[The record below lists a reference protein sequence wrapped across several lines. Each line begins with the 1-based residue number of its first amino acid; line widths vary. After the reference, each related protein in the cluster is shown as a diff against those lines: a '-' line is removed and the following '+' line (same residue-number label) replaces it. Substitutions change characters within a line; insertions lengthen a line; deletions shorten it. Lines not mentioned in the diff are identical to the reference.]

1 MKALKMNY
9 WVLALFVG
17 LMFVTVSCDDEDDKT
32 MEDNPI
38 ESSQSITAIAASNND
53 FSILVSALQK
63 VGLDDDLDQSGDF
76 TVFAPTNS
84 AFNSLLDE
92 LGVSSLDDISDEV
105 LTEVLLYHVMSGSKM
120 ASNLQ
125 TGYYNSLSAGPM
137 DGYML
142 SFYVDMS
149 TLKINNRAM
158 ISQTDI
164 EAANGVIHVIDK
176 VILPMSITDH
186 AISNENFSSLVSAV
200 VKAELAETLD
210 SDENQFTVF
219 APVNSAFDSFLESN
233 DLTFD
238 ALTKETLTPILL
250 YHVLGNVIPASMV
263 ESGYVSTLASA
274 FDNNI
279 NLKVDVADAV
289 MLNSSAKVI
298 VTDVVATN
306 GIIHAIDQ
314 VIVPPTIVDIALQ
327 NSNFS
332 ILVDALIKA
341 ELVDDLSGDGPFTV
355 FAPTNDAFEDLFEAL
370 QISSLDDL
378 SKEDLIPV
386 LLAHVV
392 SANAVS
398 TGLTNGTVPTLN
410 AEKEIMVNV
419 DNGVIIDNSIKVVAA
434 DIQGL
439 NGVIHVIDQ
448 VIVP

>member
-9 WVLALFVG
+9 WVMALFAG

-32 MEDNPI
+32 MEDNSVQ
-38 ESSQSITAIAASNND
+38 SSQSITSIAASNSD
-53 FSILVSALQK
+53 FSILVSALQR

-92 LGVSSLDDISDEV
+92 LGISSLDDISDEV
-105 LTEVLLYHVMSGSKM
+105 LTEVLLYHVMAGSKM
-120 ASNLQ
+120 ASYIQ
-125 TGYYNSLSAGPM
+125 TGYYNSLSAGPV
-137 DGYML
+137 DGYTL
-142 SFYVDMS
+142 SFYIDMS
-149 TLKINNRAM
+149 TLKINSRAM

-164 EAANGVIHVIDK
+164 EASNGVIHVIDK

-186 AISNENFSSLVSAV
+186 AIANSNFTSLVSAV
-200 VKAELAETLD
+200 VKADLAETLD
-210 SDENQFTVF
+210 NDDNQFTVF
-219 APVNSAFDSFLESN
+219 APVNSAFDAFLESN
-233 DLTFD
+233 SLIFDDLTK
-238 ALTKETLTPILL
+238 AALTPILL
-250 YHVLGNVIPASMV
+250 YHVLGNAVPASMV

-274 FDNNI
+274 FDNSI

-298 VTDVVATN
+298 ATDVVATN

-327 NSNFS
+327 NSTFS

-355 FAPTNDAFEDLFEAL
+355 FAPTNDAFEALFEAL

-378 SKEDLIPV
+378 SKEDLKPV

-419 DNGVIIDNSIKVVAA
+419 DNGVIIDNSINVVAA

-439 NGVIHVIDQ
+439 NGIIHVIDQ